1 MSFLN
6 KYCEDFKEYDAME
19 RDFID
24 DGKIWAQLEK
34 WTNPSR
40 DDVRKVLEKAEKK
53 IRLDPEKMAILIQNK
68 DRETINEMYALAN
81 RLKREIYGDR
91 IVFFAPLYI
100 SNKCANNCK
109 YCGFRREN
117 DKVERR
123 TLTMEEISEEV
134 KIMIGEGQKRTVLV
148 YGESPETNIDFMRES
163 ICQVYSTKCGN
174 GEIRRAN
181 INCAP
186 LSREEL
192 KKLKE
197 VGIGTFQVFQETYHH
212 GTYREMHPEGT
223 IKGHYRW
230 RLYAQDRALDVGLDD
245 VAIGVLFGLYDWR
258 FELMGLLY
266 HTIHLEEK
274 YNGVGPHTISFPRIE
289 PAIGTP
295 YASNPGYSE
304 YAELKHAGADR
315 YLLRIETSNEQ
326 LYERLHPGMS
336 YKNRVRCLYDLKE
349 LGYETGTDCLI
360 GLPGQTPE
368 MLADDLEFFK
378 ELDADMIG
386 MGPFIP
392 CAGTPLEHEDG
403 GDVDTVLK
411 MMALARLLMPDINI
425 PATTAL
431 GVKDSDGYKKGL
443 SCGANVIM
451 PNMGR
456 SEYKK
461 LYAIY
466 PGKGVG
472 ITNPENQTEAVKATV
487 FQLGR
492 SIGRD
497 YGNRKRVIDN
507 HYQYFL

>member
-1 MSFLN
+1 MNFLN
-6 KYCEDFKEYDAME
+6 KYSEDFKEYDAME

-24 DGKIWAQLEK
+24 DDKIWAQLNK
-34 WTNPSR
+34 WANPLKS
-40 DDVRKVLEKAEKK
+40 DVRKVLEKAEKK
-53 IRLDPEKMAILIQNK
+53 IRLDPEEMAVLIQNK
-68 DRETINEMYALAN
+68 DGETINEMYALAN

-100 SNKCANNCK
+100 SNKCVNNCR

-123 TLTMEEISEEV
+123 TLTMEEISDEV

-148 YGESPETNIDFMRES
+148 YGESPETNIDFMCES
-163 ICQVYSTKCGN
+163 IRQVYNTKCGN

-197 VGIGTFQVFQETYHH
+197 VGIGTYQVFQETYHH
-212 GTYREMHPEGT
+212 ETYREMHPEGT

-295 YASNPGYSE
+295 YASNPGYVVSDE
-304 YAELKHAGADR
+304 DFKKLVAI
-315 YLLRIETSNEQ
+315 LRLSVPYTGLILTAREKPEIRR
-326 LYERLHPGMS
+326 EVIP
-336 YKNRVRCLYDLKE
+336 
-349 LGYETGTDCLI
+349 LGVSQID
-360 GLPGQTPE
+360 
-368 MLADDLEFFK
+368 
-378 ELDADMIG
+378 
-386 MGPFIP
+386 
-392 CAGTPLEHEDG
+392 AGT
-403 GDVDTVLK
+403 
-411 MMALARLLMPDINI
+411 RI
-425 PATTAL
+425 
-431 GVKDSDGYKKGL
+431 
-443 SCGANVIM
+443 
-451 PNMGR
+451 
-456 SEYKK
+456 
-461 LYAIY
+461 
-466 PGKGVG
+466 GVG
-472 ITNPENQTEAVKATV
+472 GYRQSMGNMLPDKEQ
-487 FQLGR
+487 FQLGDTR
-492 SIGRD
+492 NLDDVIRETCEMDSLPSFCTACYRAGRTGEHFMEVAKSSFVHNFCMPNAILTLKEYLLD
-497 YGNRKRVIDN
+497 YASDETRKTGEKAIDKYVSKLEDIKTKQFVLQALDRMEKGERDIRV
-507 HYQYFL
+507 